1 MLAYKTINLTALQL
15 HYVETDEPGIPA
27 LLLHCALES
36 HESYLTLFPE
46 LAAIGHIYAL
56 DLRGHGQSGRATGAY
71 QVHHHV
77 QDLHEFIQRVIGRP
91 AVVIGH
97 SLGGAIAAW
106 YAAQYP
112 DWVHALIDEDSD
124 LLDPPDQPYPH
135 FAVIRD
141 TLFEYKAAGKSL
153 VEFEQRCAQ
162 DVYRDNK
169 TRLELFGWEAV
180 RRHARLRW
188 QMDPHT
194 LDPVIDGTL
203 LAGYI
208 PENVLPRISCPTH
221 LIYRRGQEENVQH
234 IAALIPQCTYT
245 IVNTDDHRVHETQPE
260 EYLGAVKQF
269 IQRVTPSYA
278 H

>member
-15 HYVETDEPGIPA
+15 HYVEKDEPGIPVV
-27 LLLHCALES
+27 LLHSALDS
-36 HESYLTLFPE
+36 HETYLTLFPG

-97 SLGGAIAAW
+97 SLGGWIAAS
-106 YAAQYP
+106 YVAQYP
-112 DWVHALIDEDSD
+112 DWAHALIDEDSD
-124 LLDPPDQPYPH
+124 LLDPPDQPYPQ
-135 FAVIRD
+135 FAVVRD
-141 TLFEYKAAGKSL
+141 TLLEYKAAGKSL
-153 VEFEQRCAQ
+153 LEFEQRCAQ

-169 TRLELFGWEAV
+169 TRLELFGWDTV

-188 QMDPHT
+188 LMDPHT
-194 LDPVIDGTL
+194 LDPIVDGTML
-203 LAGYI
+203 EGYI
-208 PENVLPRISCPTH
+208 PQNVLPTITCPTH
-221 LIYRRGQEENVQH
+221 LLYRRGQEENVQH

-260 EYLGAVKQF
+260 AYLDAVKQF
-269 IQRVTPSYA
+269 IQRVTPLYA
-278 H
+278 P

>member
-1 MLAYKTINLTALQL
+1 MLVYKTIDLTALQL
-15 HYVETDEPGIPA
+15 HYVETDEPGIPVV
-27 LLLHCALES
+27 LLHGALES
-36 HESYLTLFPE
+36 HETYLALLRE

-56 DLRGHGQSGRATGAY
+56 DLRGHGQSGRVTGAY

-77 QDLHEFIQRVIGRP
+77 HDLHEFIQRVLGRP

-97 SLGGAIAAW
+97 SLGGWIAAW

-112 DWVHALIDEDSD
+112 DWVHALIDEDSG
-124 LLDPPDQPYPH
+124 LLNLPDQPYPQ
-135 FAVIRD
+135 FAVVRD
-141 TLFEYKAAGKSL
+141 TLLEYKAASKSL

-180 RRHARLRW
+180 RRQARLRW
-188 QMDPHT
+188 QMDPYT
-194 LDPVIDGTL
+194 LDPIIDGTML
-203 LAGYI
+203 EGYI
-208 PENVLPRISCPTH
+208 PEKVLPTITCPTH

-234 IAALIPQCTYT
+234 IGALIPQCAYT
-245 IVNTDDHRVHETQPE
+245 IIDTDDHRVHETNPQA
-260 EYLGAVKQF
+260 YLDAVKQF

-278 H
+278 Q